1 MSNLLSLHWY
11 HISIFRIKSLVIVTN
26 GFGRS
31 TGWRRPFGHSCR
43 KALWDHLRGQSQTQN
58 PFGSFDG
65 TLAHY
70 HLVFWMFT
78 LMGDFRQPQTGM
90 GVPYFEGNLSRK
102 NSDVLSNG
110 KPVGLPLG
118 QIRISGNNFIWI
130 EPLNVI
136 GCHYTASGMVLD
148 LFKPITGSGSIF
160 GHYGFQF
167 LQHWH
172 VAIHFDD
179 AANQTQNVVLF
190 SDMQWRIHCYKTLTI
205 SPYQKHNLFS
215 RKIMRAQ
222 LSCERRNVSPTA
234 FKWQLIGGA
243 SMEVRSEQMSAGATL
258 WAEKKNFGDTFWTDW
273 LGGMVVN
280 VCRHGHGKF
289 LALLL
294 FCNGQKYL
302 AETLRLIQK
311 IPHSFFLQNVC
322 KVLKIGGY
330 FFVKRMTL
338 QTLWPI
344 LQNKVSTKKS
354 ERWKK
359 KQNLLS

>member
-1 MSNLLSLHWY
+1 MGYFIYNLIQKCCQECLLLLENQTKLSSASRHLCREASFKQSTLDHFWSPWQLFGKTTWAIQRQLFRIEIWANTYFHTFDTAHPNNGEIMSNLLSLHWY

-65 TLAHY
+65 TLAQY

-118 QIRISGNNFIWI
+118 QIRISWNNFIWI

-172 VAIHFDD
+172 VAIHFED
-179 AANQTQNVVLF
+179 AANQTQNVVL
-190 SDMQWRIHCYKTLTI
+190 SRGMQWIHCYKTLTI
-205 SPYQKHNLFS
+205 FRSK
-215 RKIMRAQ
+215 AQ
-222 LSCERRNVSPTA
+222 
-234 FKWQLIGGA
+234 
-243 SMEVRSEQMSAGATL
+243 
-258 WAEKKNFGDTFWTDW
+258 
-273 LGGMVVN
+273 
-280 VCRHGHGKF
+280 
-289 LALLL
+289 
-294 FCNGQKYL
+294 
-302 AETLRLIQK
+302 
-311 IPHSFFLQNVC
+311 
-322 KVLKIGGY
+322 
-330 FFVKRMTL
+330 FV
-338 QTLWPI
+338 
-344 LQNKVSTKKS
+344 
-354 ERWKK
+354 
-359 KQNLLS
+359 